1 MGLFGFGK
9 HNDEYDFIYSD
20 SDRTG
25 NCPYCDGKDTMSYDG
40 STCYICSN
48 CNTATDKETYLE
60 WLHGSPIEFDGDY
73 VGDPSYEEIYDES
86 GNNAGVRCI
95 YCNTE
100 IRWKDGQYICPNCGE
115 VMSRSE
121 FFNAI
126 GAEPPGPERIDRNN
140 LYPGCIICPYG
151 YVKE

>member
-9 HNDEYDFIYSD
+9 HNDEYNSIYSD

-25 NCPYCDGKDTMSYDG
+25 NCP
-40 STCYICSN
+40 
-48 CNTATDKETYLE
+48 
-60 WLHGSPIEFDGDY
+60 
-73 VGDPSYEEIYDES
+73 
-86 GNNAGVRCI
+86 

-126 GAEPPGPERIDRNN
+126 GAEPPGPECVDCNN
-140 LYPGCIICPYG
+140 LYPGCIICLYG